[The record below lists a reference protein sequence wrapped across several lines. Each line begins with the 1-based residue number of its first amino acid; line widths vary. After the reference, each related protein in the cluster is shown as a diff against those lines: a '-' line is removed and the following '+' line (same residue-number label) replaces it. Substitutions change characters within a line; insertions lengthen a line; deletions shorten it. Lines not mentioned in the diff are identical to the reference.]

1 MKLKPL
7 RKDREIELVLPA
19 RAEIITVICPT
30 GERIQAL
37 VAERDDASLLVAA
50 RFAERFP
57 EDDHLDQLAVEFTTR
72 SGRVRLQ
79 GAVSRENGAELR
91 FRDLRAVEVL
101 QQREYVRVPA
111 SRPATVSNGSGEGWV
126 STFCVDVG
134 GGGMRLAGPSTLM
147 IGERVNFRLS
157 TSTGGAQISGTGTVV
172 RIDQEGRPAIC
183 FDAIGEGDHRRLMRF
198 IFECERANRRREL
211 ERSERNGR

>member
-7 RKDREIELVLPA
+7 RKDPEIELVLPA
-19 RAEIITVICPT
+19 RAEVIAVICPS

-37 VAERDDASLLVAA
+37 VAERDDESLLVAP
-50 RFAERFP
+50 RFADRFP
-57 EDDHLDQLAVEFTTR
+57 RDEQLDQVAIEFATR
-72 SGRVRLQ
+72 SGRVRL
-79 GAVSRENGAELR
+79 GGTVTRESGEELR

-111 SRPATVSNGSGEGWV
+111 SRPATLSTGSGEGWV

-134 GGGMRLAGPSTLM
+134 GGGMRLAGPATLM
-147 IGERVNFRLS
+147 IGDQVGFRLS
-157 TSTGGAQISGTGTVV
+157 TSAGGAQISGTGTVV
-172 RIDQEGRPAIC
+172 RIDPEGRPAIC
-183 FDAIGEGDHRRLMRF
+183 FDSIGEGDHRRLMRF
-198 IFECERANRRREL
+198 IFECERTERRRQL

>member
-1 MKLKPL
+1 MKLRP
-7 RKDREIELVLPA
+7 RHRDRVIELVLPA
-19 RAEIITVICPT
+19 RAEVITVICPT

-37 VAERDDASLLVAA
+37 VAERDDESLLVAP

-57 EDDHLDQLAVEFTTR
+57 EDDRLDQLAIEFTSR

-79 GAVSRENGAELR
+79 GAVTRESGEELR

-111 SRPATVSNGSGEGWV
+111 SRPATVSTGSGEGWV
-126 STFCVDVG
+126 STFCVDVS
-134 GGGMRLAGPSTLM
+134 GGGMRLAGPATLM
-147 IGERVNFRLS
+147 IGEQVNFRLS

-172 RIDQEGRPAIC
+172 RIDPEGRPAIC
-183 FDAIGEGDHRRLMRF
+183 FDSIGEGDHRRLMRF
-198 IFECERANRRREL
+198 VFECERAERRRQL